1 MKSTSQAGLTLV
13 LVMFIIVLASLFWFL
28 YSDYDAVR
36 EQAGKANSRATRVA
50 LLEQESGQLRAEAD
64 QIRAT
69 RTVLEGELATAV
81 FTHDMLAQE
90 AVDDQ
95 QMIQSLETR
104 VVEQSPKDSV
114 PEVFIISPA
123 NGATVNQ
130 AEPVEIVV
138 AAFDPNGISAIN
150 LVFDNNPP
158 LEILVGGEISKIVRE
173 PWPLSD
179 SGEHTAVVTA
189 VNSNNISSQT
199 TAVTISIENKLT
211 SQQIMDEVANIIGP
225 LTPQAS
231 TDNDVQIAAESSA
244 LRANITPIILQA
256 FDFDTPQDLENSL
269 AWGVYCDAV
278 SGQTA
283 TSTPEE
289 EIDSPAKELALVQ
302 AAIREWQESQFQFS
316 QQLASAPH
324 DDSRAALC
332 ALAAGHER
340 WVMEEYINRTP
351 EERQTILADNLTPPT
366 GVDTSDILAAQQT
379 FGTAYGPGF
388 FNAIVDSVDTTAV
401 LDTWNR
407 PPQATAQILNP
418 SEYAANDEPQVVL
431 LPDLTSYLGDDWNPV
446 TTNVLGAFMLG
457 QYLQNYGEAA
467 EGETAVTGWQGDK
480 YSIYQQGEEGPVL
493 LVLKVSWA
501 SDQDAQEFA
510 SAYEGYING
519 RFSGTASPIESP
531 ENSNCWTVT
540 SEETACLFT
549 DDTQTIIVRAPEN
562 NLAVDTLEEIVEP

>member
-1 MKSTSQAGLTLV
+1 MKSTSHAG
-13 LVMFIIVLASLFWFL
+13 IILILIMLLLVLASLFWFL

-36 EQAGKANSRATRVA
+36 EQADMANSRATRVSA
-50 LLEQESGQLRAEAD
+50 MELEAGQLRAEAD
-64 QIRAT
+64 QVKGTRAA
-69 RTVLEGELATAV
+69 LEGELATAV
-81 FTHDMLAQE
+81 FTQDMLAQE

-104 VVEQSPKDSV
+104 VVEQTPKDSV
-114 PEVFIISPA
+114 PQVFIISPA
-123 NGATVNQ
+123 NGATVNV

-138 AAFDPNGISAIN
+138 AAFDPNGISTIN

-179 SGEHTAVVTA
+179 TGEHTAVVTA

-199 TAVTISIENKLT
+199 TSVTITTENKLT

-225 LTPQAS
+225 LNPQTPV
-231 TDNDVQIAAESSA
+231 DNEVQIAAESSD
-244 LRANITPIILQA
+244 LRANITPVILQA
-256 FDFDTPQDLENSL
+256 FDFAPPQDLENSL
-269 AWGVYCDAV
+269 AWGIYCAAA
-278 SGQTA
+278 SGQTTA
-283 TSTPEE
+283 VPQE
-289 EIDSPAKELALVQ
+289 EINSPAKELALVQ
-302 AAIREWQESQFQFS
+302 AAVREWQESQYQFS
-316 QQLASAPH
+316 QQLAAAPH

-351 EERQTILADNLTPPT
+351 EERRALLTDNLSPPA
-366 GVDTSDILAAQQT
+366 GVDASDVLAAQQT

-388 FNAIVDSVDTTAV
+388 FTVIVDSMGTTAV
-401 LDTWNR
+401 LDTWDR
-407 PPQATAQILNP
+407 PPQATTQILNP
-418 SEYAANDEPQVVL
+418 SEYAASNEPQIVL
-431 LPDLTSYLGDDWNPV
+431 LPDLTTYLGDDWNPV

-457 QYLQNYGEAA
+457 QYLQNYGEAS

-480 YSIYQQGEEGPVL
+480 YSIYQQGENGPVL
-493 LVLKVSWA
+493 LVLKVSWE
-501 SDQDAQEFA
+501 SDQDAQDFA

-519 RFSGTASPIESP
+519 RFSGTASSINSP
-531 ENSNCWTVT
+531 ENSSCWTGT
-540 SEETACLFT
+540 TEETVCLFT
-549 DDTQTIIVRAPEN
+549 NDAQTIIVRAPEN